1 MIIKMEAKVKTIYVK
16 PLTEVFTME
25 KAPFVMT
32 SVGGTNEDAGN
43 GGIIGGESK
52 ISFSWTFQD
61 REGFGSDVLDN
72 SWDD

>member
-1 MIIKMEAKVKTIYVK
+1 MKMEERANYVK

-32 SVGGTNEDAGN
+32 SVGGTNEDAVD
-43 GGIIGGESK
+43 GGTYGDAK
-52 ISFSWTFQD
+52 VSFSWTFQD

>member
-1 MIIKMEAKVKTIYVK
+1 MIRKMEAKVKTIYVK

-32 SVGGTNEDAGN
+32 SVGGSNESAVDGGTYGDA
-43 GGIIGGESK
+43 K
-52 ISFSWTFQD
+52 VSFSWTFQD

>member
-1 MIIKMEAKVKTIYVK
+1 MKMEKRANYVK

-25 KAPFVMT
+25 KAPFVLA
-32 SVGGTNEDAGN
+32 SFGGSNEGAVNGGTYGDA
-43 GGIIGGESK
+43 K
-52 ISFSWTFQD
+52 VSFSWTFQD